1 MDFKPLEHNTKH
13 EFDSISN
20 LKQHPKM
27 DYPSHEGRVI
37 GTTHFILELFL
48 TTRLDNQPI
57 SGNAIATSQTKSR
70 REIT

>member
-37 GTTHFILELFL
+37 GTTQEMLLL
-48 TTRLDNQPI
+48 
-57 SGNAIATSQTKSR
+57 QTKQNQEGR
-70 REIT
+70 